1 MRASKKKR
9 LVIVAL
15 GTLAAVVLYFCAYFI
30 CLTVYFRYPMQI
42 GGGIGSGQARVY
54 YKVGPLPQDMA
65 RSVFEPAQRL
75 DAYYLRPK
83 YWQDKAFDSKHD

>member
-15 GTLAAVVLYFCAYFI
+15 GTLAAVILYFCAYFA
-30 CLTVYFRYPMQI
+30 CVTVYFRYPMQVS
-42 GGGIGSGQARVY
+42 GAVGSAQARVY
-54 YKVGPLPQDMA
+54 YKVGPLSQDIA
-65 RSVFEPAQRL
+65 CSLFEPAQLL
-75 DAYYLRPK
+75 DSYYLRPK